1 MCLSC
6 CVLSMCCNQ
15 RTALQTEDLG
25 GVMPCCKTVFFK
37 LEDLCCFRWLLWS
50 CNFFFTSIEPDC
62 PCFCCAAKEAKDGLD
77 TGQQVICPDL
87 CRLCVFPSW
96 TYCDDLYWSV
106 HNFGFG
112 LLFAALLYPHWASRS
127 IPFLYYRMVVNWS
140 GKKVYNCTFPF
151 EIMNILDKER
161 EDVAFDILYSGDSS
175 VIHRPLRERQHL
187 LQKAI
192 RPLKGRLELLLPESG
207 GLNAHRPSGKQS
219 FLSCFIFF
227 DVTWFRN

>member
-1 MCLSC
+1 
-6 CVLSMCCNQ
+6 
-15 RTALQTEDLG
+15 
-25 GVMPCCKTVFFK
+25 
-37 LEDLCCFRWLLWS
+37 
-50 CNFFFTSIEPDC
+50 
-62 PCFCCAAKEAKDGLD
+62 
-77 TGQQVICPDL
+77 
-87 CRLCVFPSW
+87 
-96 TYCDDLYWSV
+96 
-106 HNFGFG
+106 
-112 LLFAALLYPHWASRS
+112 
-127 IPFLYYRMVVNWS
+127 
-140 GKKVYNCTFPF
+140 
-151 EIMNILDKER
+151 MNILDKER